1 MRGRGERGCKRKKGG
16 ALCAA
21 KVKGSEVKVDGK
33 AATAVVAAAAAAP
46 I

>member
-1 MRGRGERGCKRKKGG
+1 MQKKKKKKEGG

-33 AATAVVAAAAAAP
+33 AAVAAAP

>member
-1 MRGRGERGCKRKKGG
+1 MRGRGERGCKEKKKKKKGG

-33 AATAVVAAAAAAP
+33 AAAAAP